1 MLGGAIGSLAAG
13 ILYDKLGPKKTLAL
27 CIAGSVAATILQFLS
42 TTPAV
47 LFFGLVCTLPLFG
60 ELY

>member
-13 ILYDKLGPKKTLAL
+13 ILYDKLGPKKTLGL
-27 CIAGSVAATILQFLS
+27 CIVGSVGATVLQFLG

-47 LFFGLVCTLPLFG
+47 LFIGLVRTLLLCGNLF
-60 ELY
+60 

>member
-13 ILYDKLGPKKTLAL
+13 ILYNKLGPKKTLGL
-27 CIAGSVAATILQFLS
+27 CIVSSVGATILQFLS

-47 LFFGLVCTLPLFG
+47 LFIGLVCMPLPFKNLF
-60 ELY
+60 

>member
-13 ILYDKLGPKKTLAL
+13 ILYDKLGPKKTLGL
-27 CIAGSVAATILQFLS
+27 CVVGSVGATMVQFFS

-47 LFFGLVCTLPLFG
+47 LFLGLVSEIYLKNLH
-60 ELY
+60 